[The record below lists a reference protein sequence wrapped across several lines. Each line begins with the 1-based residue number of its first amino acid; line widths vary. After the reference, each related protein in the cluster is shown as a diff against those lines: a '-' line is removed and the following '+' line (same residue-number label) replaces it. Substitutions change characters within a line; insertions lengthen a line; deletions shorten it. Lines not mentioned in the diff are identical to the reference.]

1 VVGREEAEHGAA
13 QVALGL
19 LDPVLLGAEVRKT
32 VDRLAD
38 PAERD
43 GGQGGG
49 MVAVVAIAGGCE
61 NRGAH
66 GPLPPQKA
74 SGCGPWGP
82 FLYAAIAVVSALL
95 FRSVFWMSERLAQ
108 DDVISTALFW
118 SATLLGLLGSFREGK
133 RLMREV
139 WRSTNGQPEVHPS

>member
-1 VVGREEAEHGAA
+1 M
-13 QVALGL
+13 L
-19 LDPVLLGAEVRKT
+19 LISWVWSF
-32 VDRLAD
+32 
-38 PAERD
+38 
-43 GGQGGG
+43 
-49 MVAVVAIAGGCE
+49 IAGTLAVAFLLMEYGGLAAIGLAIIGIIRRRC
-61 NRGAH
+61 
-66 GPLPPQKA
+66 PW
-74 SGCGPWGP
+74 WGP

-139 WRSTNGQPEVHPS
+139 

>member
-1 VVGREEAEHGAA
+1 
-13 QVALGL
+13 
-19 LDPVLLGAEVRKT
+19 
-32 VDRLAD
+32 
-38 PAERD
+38 
-43 GGQGGG
+43 
-49 MVAVVAIAGGCE
+49 
-61 NRGAH
+61 
-66 GPLPPQKA
+66 
-74 SGCGPWGP
+74 
-82 FLYAAIAVVSALL
+82 VVSALL